1 MRMNRDPPPRVSRAR
16 AFFCFLF
23 LIVDH
28 KLTKSGPA
36 VEKVRKKVDK

>member
-1 MRMNRDPPPRVSRAR
+1 MRMNRDPPPRVSRAG

-28 KLTKSGPA
+28 KKR